1 MENRIK
7 EQMSLFADRV
17 STETMRANQMRL
29 YLSGVAYVLVSAL
42 RRLGLAGTELE
53 RAQATTIRLR
63 LLKIGAQVRVTARRV
78 WVQMAGSF
86 PLQSLFWQVADQ
98 LRC

>member
-1 MENRIK
+1 
-7 EQMSLFADRV
+7 MSLFADRV
-17 STETMRANQMRL
+17 SAETMRANQMRL
-29 YLSGVAYVLVSAL
+29 SLSGVAYVLVSAL

>member
-1 MENRIK
+1 M
-7 EQMSLFADRV
+7 
-17 STETMRANQMRL
+17 
-29 YLSGVAYVLVSAL
+29 
-42 RRLGLAGTELE
+42 GLAGTELE